1 MGFMWGL
8 WFNSIRSLPQRSSR
22 LLVLLGKFKI
32 FSLCKCHCILIR
44 RGWINKKIIE
54 ACGSQCVIFSI
65 SLLLRYSV
73 TIHIIVHVYSSCY
86 YSQLVDVS
94 YLIFSSPLYSPKSI
108 FSIYQNLSH
117 SWTLTLLSKVL
128 NPKSQSLLTLS
139 LPQANSTLSTFNKLI
154 IMYKSSF
161 QQCSRLSI
169 CKWRNYSLKSWIQ

>member
-32 FSLCKCHCILIR
+32 FSLYKCHCTLIR
-44 RGWINKKIIE
+44 REWINKKIIE
-54 ACGSQCVIFSI
+54 ACGSQCVLFSI

-73 TIHIIVHVYSSCY
+73 TIHIIVHVTIHNLWTYPIS
-86 YSQLVDVS
+86 
-94 YLIFSSPLYSPKSI
+94 FSLHLFTALNQI

-139 LPQANSTLSTFNKLI
+139 LPQANSTLSTFNKLV

-169 CKWRNYSLKSWIQ
+169 CKWRNYSLKSWIH